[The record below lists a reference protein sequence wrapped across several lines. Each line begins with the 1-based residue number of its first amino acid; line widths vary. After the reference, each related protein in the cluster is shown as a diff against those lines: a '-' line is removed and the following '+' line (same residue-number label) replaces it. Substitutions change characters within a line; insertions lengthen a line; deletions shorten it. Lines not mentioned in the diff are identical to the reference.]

1 MWIEISSSADP
12 DKEEP
17 VATMV
22 KPSVNVAPTEW
33 AAAEARVAQLIP
45 QLILEEEAEF
55 LEELAK
61 YDGE

>member
-1 MWIEISSSADP
+1 
-12 DKEEP
+12 
-17 VATMV
+17 MV